1 MRLVFISSVTAITP
15 LRTISVTTGSALA
28 LRGRFIL
35 VLDLLV
41 LDLVDAIC
49 LFRLDIREGD
59 HLRPLL
65 DFVADKLGKFSLR
78 HRFWLNTHCKKLGVQ
93 GRIGK
98 PCIHFL
104 VELVD
109 DLARRPRG
117 STNAVPSAR
126 LITWHGFRKG
136 RHVR

>member
-49 LFRLDIREGD
+49 LFRLDVREGD

-78 HRFWLNTHCKKLGVQ
+78 HRFWLNTHGKKLRVQ

-98 PCIHFL
+98 PRIHFL
-104 VELVD
+104 VKLVD
-109 DLARRPRG
+109 NLGRSRCRG
-117 STNAVPSAR
+117 TDAV
-126 LITWHGFRKG
+126 
-136 RHVR
+136 